1 MRKNN
6 SMGGCVVSNNLLNSK
21 GSLKWCFREMPINSI
36 DTGWRFLSDADTDEY
51 LSNPANSSV
60 CSIENMIQIEPAILS
75 ILDLPVNS
83 DLTFVFDGKKRYFIN
98 NQDNSII
105 R

>member
-1 MRKNN
+1 MIKSNK
-6 SMGGCVVSNNLLNSK
+6 MGGCIISKHLLNSQ
-21 GSLKWCFREMPINSI
+21 GDFKWCFREKSVNSV
-36 DTGWRFLSDADTDEY
+36 DTGWRFLSDIDTDEY
-51 LSNPANSSV
+51 LNNPDNLSV
-60 CSIENMIQIEPAILS
+60 CNIKTMIQIEPAILS